1 MKQQRTY
8 SVKRDSEGFWFLE
21 NGKKIAM
28 RKNKQWIA
36 IEPGYSVH
44 MSPDTGEFIVE
55 YKGKQIRLQ

>member
-36 IEPGYSVH
+36 IEPGSL
-44 MSPDTGEFIVE
+44 STCPPT
-55 YKGKQIRLQ
+55 QASS